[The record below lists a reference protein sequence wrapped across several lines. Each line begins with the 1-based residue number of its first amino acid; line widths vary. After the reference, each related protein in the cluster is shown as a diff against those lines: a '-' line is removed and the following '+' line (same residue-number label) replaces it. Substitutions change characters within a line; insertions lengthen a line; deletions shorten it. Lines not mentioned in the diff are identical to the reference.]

1 MLCGQLAQLSL
12 FSLLLVSDA
21 IPLLQAQRVS
31 LDATP
36 GVAGLI
42 LTELRLPRTGVALVA
57 GASLGLCGAL
67 MQSLLRNPLASP
79 GLIGS
84 ANGAAL
90 GAVICLYSGLAGL
103 AGFILPL
110 GGMFGALLATF
121 LVYLLAGRESSSLT
135 LILAG
140 VAVNALAMAL
150 ISLLLNLAPSPYA
163 VQEIALWMLGSLANL
178 SRNEFWLLLPGSLL
192 GWLLAWRQGRAL
204 DLLGLG
210 EETALS
216 MGVDLTGLRRRLFLI
231 VALAVGSAVSI
242 TGAIG
247 FIGLVV
253 PHLIRPLVGYQPS
266 RLLLPSALGG
276 ALLLLGAD
284 MVVRLLPVQTEIKV
298 GVVTALIG
306 APFFI
311 WLIVQNR
318 GRNI

>member
-1 MLCGQLAQLSL
+1 MEAMDCRG
-12 FSLLLVSDA
+12 
-21 IPLLQAQRVS
+21 I
-31 LDATP
+31 
-36 GVAGLI
+36 
-42 LTELRLPRTGVALVA
+42 
-57 GASLGLCGAL
+57 ASLVV
-67 MQSLLRNPLASP
+67 S
-79 GLIGS
+79 
-84 ANGAAL
+84 
-90 GAVICLYSGLAGL
+90 
-103 AGFILPL
+103 
-110 GGMFGALLATF
+110 
-121 LVYLLAGRESSSLT
+121 
-135 LILAG
+135 
-140 VAVNALAMAL
+140 VAV
-150 ISLLLNLAPSPYA
+150 
-163 VQEIALWMLGSLANL
+163 
-178 SRNEFWLLLPGSLL
+178 LLLPGSLL

-216 MGVDLTGLRRRLFLI
+216 MGVDLTRLRRRLFLI

-253 PHLIRPLVGYQPS
+253 PHLIRPLVGHQPS

-284 MVVRLLPVQTEIKV
+284 MVVRLLPAQTEIKV

-318 GRNI
+318 GREI